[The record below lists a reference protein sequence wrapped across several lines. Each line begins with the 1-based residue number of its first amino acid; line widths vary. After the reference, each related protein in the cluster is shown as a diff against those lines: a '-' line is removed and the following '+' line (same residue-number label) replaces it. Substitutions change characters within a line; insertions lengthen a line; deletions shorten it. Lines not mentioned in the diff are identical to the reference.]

1 MIRGMKPAV
10 LVIDVINDFVSG
22 VMGSERSS
30 RVIDPIGRLLE
41 HARSS
46 GIPII
51 YASDSH
57 TPDDREFDLW
67 PDHAMEGSWGA
78 QVVDEIKPRPG
89 DHIVNK
95 HCYSA
100 FHDTELDDL
109 LKSLE
114 VDTVI
119 ITGIVTNVCVQ
130 HAAADAY
137 FHGYDIVVPE
147 DCVQARSD
155 GEQEAGL
162 QYMRRNYRAEITTSE
177 ALMKKHP

>member
-1 MIRGMKPAV
+1 MKPAV

-30 RVIDPIGRLLE
+30 DVINPIKRLLGY
-41 HARSS
+41 ARDNK
-46 GIPII
+46 IPVI

-67 PDHAMEGSWGA
+67 PNHAMEGSWGA
-78 QVVDEIKPRPG
+78 RVVDEIKPQSG
-89 DHIVNK
+89 DHIVKK

-100 FHDTELDDL
+100 FHDTELDEL
-109 LKSLE
+109 LKSLK

-147 DCVQARSD
+147 DCVQARTD
-155 GEQEAGL
+155 QEQEASL
-162 QYMRRNYRAEITTSE
+162 QYMRRNYGAEITTSE